1 MLDSRLLRTDP
12 EGVARNL
19 ARRGYALDVARF
31 RALEER
37 RKSLQVAADEVR
49 AARNAHAKT
58 VGKAKAEGRDIA
70 PLLAQGE
77 ALAKKLESLDA
88 DLGRVQGEF
97 DAVVLTLPNLL
108 HDSVPEGRDE
118 TSNVVLRRWG
128 EPADV
133 ANLICFLSSD
143 LASYITGTMIDVSG
157 GKFATQFPWMAHRPT

>member
-19 ARRGYALDVARF
+19 ARRGFALDLARF

-58 VGKAKAEGRDIA
+58 VGKAKAEGQDIA

-77 ALAKKLESLDA
+77 ALAKKLETLDA
-88 DLGRVQGEF
+88 RTRPRAGGVRRAGAHAAQPAARLRAGR
-97 DAVVLTLPNLL
+97 P
-108 HDSVPEGRDE
+108 R
-118 TSNVVLRRWG
+118 
-128 EPADV
+128 
-133 ANLICFLSSD
+133 
-143 LASYITGTMIDVSG
+143 
-157 GKFATQFPWMAHRPT
+157 